1 MRYTGIQ
8 PQYFPRLHYFARI
21 LNADIFVV
29 RDDVQ
34 FVRKHKYPDGR
45 TDKSFQVHTPI
56 KQSFGTYLLT
66 VLTKHEGFT
75 NLQQTQLSYD
85 QDWVESHLKTI
96 QLSYSKAANFQ
107 TLCPEIGNLLT
118 YQYDNLVQLNTA
130 TIFWGILHL
139 LGEPQVEPEQLT
151 FEFIKRKR
159 ANQKIFRLKEIKFA
173 SESKSLSAGNNLTAN
188 EKIIALCKEIG
199 ANEDY
204 CGGTGAAAYM
214 DDKIFAENGIKITV
228 QDWKCNEYPQLF
240 TKQVGFIPNL
250 SIIDLLMNADI
261 KRAQNVI
268 LGND

>member
-1 MRYTGIQ
+1 RMKK
-8 PQYFPRLHYFARI
+8 
-21 LNADIFVV
+21 IFIINLT
-29 RDDVQ
+29 
-34 FVRKHKYPDGR
+34 
-45 TDKSFQVHTPI
+45 TDNK
-56 KQSFGTYLLT
+56 
-66 VLTKHEGFT
+66 
-75 NLQQTQLSYD
+75 
-85 QDWVESHLKTI
+85 
-96 QLSYSKAANFQ
+96 
-107 TLCPEIGNLLT
+107 
-118 YQYDNLVQLNTA
+118 
-130 TIFWGILHL
+130 
-139 LGEPQVEPEQLT
+139 
-151 FEFIKRKR
+151 
-159 ANQKIFRLKEIKFA
+159 QKIENKKLELLNHFKEVGYKEIKFA